1 MEEICRGLRFP
12 EGPIAMSDGS
22 VILVEI
28 ERRTLSRVSPDGK
41 ISVVAECGGG
51 PNGAAVGPDG
61 RVYVCNNG
69 GFVWTQQGPFL
80 RPGDTLAP
88 DYVGGSIQA
97 VEIETG
103 KVETIYTECNGEPL
117 KGPND
122 IVFDTSGGFYFT
134 DLGKRRGRSLDRGS
148 VFYALADGSS
158 IEEIVYPIETPNGIG
173 LSPDEATLYVAE
185 TFGARLWAFDIEHPG
200 KLGPPTHPFYRG
212 RLLYKF
218 TGYERLDSLAV
229 DSEGNVVVATLGTG
243 CVTAISPQGVVRAVV
258 PVPEF
263 DLMVT
268 NVCFGGPDLRTAYI
282 TSSGLGRLYRMQWH
296 CPGLPLN
303 FLQREPL
310 PSPPQDR

>member
-1 MEEICRGLRFP
+1 MKEICRGLRFP

-28 ERRTLSRVSPDGK
+28 ERRTLSRVTPDGK

-61 RVYVCNNG
+61 RIYICNNG
-69 GFVWTQQGPFL
+69 GFEWTQHGPFL
-80 RPGDTLAP
+80 RPGEKLAD

-97 VEIETG
+97 VDVKSG
-103 KVETIYTECNGEPL
+103 KVETIYTECKGEPL

-122 IVFDTSGGFYFT
+122 IVFDEDGGFYFT
-134 DLGKRRGRSLDRGS
+134 DLGKRRGRSVDRGS
-148 VFYALADGSS
+148 VFYAKPDGGS
-158 IEEIVYPIETPNGIG
+158 IVEVVHPIDTPNGIG
-173 LSPDEATLYVAE
+173 LSPDEKTLYVAE
-185 TFGARLWAFDIEHPG
+185 TSAARLWAFDIASPG
-200 KLGPPTHPFYRG
+200 KLKAGPHMFWPG

-243 CVTAISPQGVVRAVV
+243 CVTAISPEGVVRARV

-282 TSSGLGRLYRMQWH
+282 TSSGLGRLYSVEWH

-303 FLQREPL
+303 FLQR
-310 PSPPQDR
+310 